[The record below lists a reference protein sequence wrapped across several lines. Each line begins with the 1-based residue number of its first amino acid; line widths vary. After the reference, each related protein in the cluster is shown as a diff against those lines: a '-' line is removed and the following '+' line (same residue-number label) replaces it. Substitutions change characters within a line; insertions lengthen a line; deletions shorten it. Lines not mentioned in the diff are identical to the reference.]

1 MHVSQKKAAEEL
13 CVSERTLQRYRKDEI
28 LRLDRDWFYAGPH
41 RKPLKYDID
50 RCKMS
55 IKQAAKKDY
64 RTLEV

>member
-13 CVSERTLQRYRKDEI
+13 CVSERTLQRYRNNEI

-41 RKPLKYDID
+41 RRPLKYEVE
-50 RCKMS
+50 RCKLS
-55 IKQAAKKDY
+55 IKVAAKNAP

>member
-1 MHVSQKKAAEEL
+1 MHVTQKKAAEEL
-13 CVSERTLQRYRKDEI
+13 CVSERTLHRYRKAEI

>member
-1 MHVSQKKAAEEL
+1 MHVTQKKAAEEL

-28 LRLDRDWFYAGPH
+28 LRLDRDCVYAGAH
-41 RKPLKYDID
+41 RKLLKYDLD

-64 RTLEV
+64 RTLEI